1 MKGFIAALS
10 LVSVPFLAGAP
21 LSSQTPP
28 APTGQTE
35 SGTSPGTASQ
45 SGGAPADPGA
55 LYQFTLAKLLAV
67 EGSVPEALSA
77 YEEAE
82 RLAPASPYVRI
93 EHAQLLARVGEYSRA
108 PGARQEYLKRAADK
122 INEARRIAPENLD
135 VLRAVGSIHLDLAL
149 QDPAAMATAL
159 EALEEVLR
167 RDPADVP
174 AALNLGQ
181 VYIEQRQPEK
191 AATILRELI
200 TRVPQQR
207 VAYALL
213 IEALL
218 RAEKGG
224 EAEAALAEILSF
236 DPGSVES
243 RLTLVDL
250 QSQRGDH
257 EAALK
262 TLRATPEEAAA
273 DPRLRRKLAWEL
285 YLMGEIQEAL
295 ATVDRL
301 LAGDRP
307 GAPAASG
314 VGEVAGEDPEAASMR
329 LLKGLLLS
337 AEGRNAEALGLLRDI
352 QKAQPGNVPLALT
365 VGRLLQRGGQV
376 EEAAALLAP
385 LAGQLAGQGK
395 TAEEREVRLELAQIQ
410 LEGEDWRGA
419 ARTVAPL
426 LTVTGDEPTR
436 LQAVLLQAQAL
447 TQEKRYE
454 EALAA
459 LDAGGQ
465 TPAVE
470 SRRAEVMVR
479 AGRAREGEERLAA
492 LANSGDTNAVLA
504 AAQSWQ
510 RLERYDASIPV
521 LEQLVA
527 RQPESAVAHFLL
539 GAGYERT
546 GKRKEAVAAFRKVL
560 EIDPDFHAA
569 LNYLGYTFAEAGENL
584 DEALRLVRRA
594 VALDPDN
601 GSYVDSLGWTYHQ
614 LGRHEQA
621 REALERAARLEPADA
636 TLQEHLGDVYVALG
650 QNDRA
655 REAYRR
661 ALELGDEDE
670 GDADDADNLE
680 KVRRKLD
687 DLERNQNR
695 SRP

>member
-10 LVSVPFLAGAP
+10 LVSGVLSSPLAGSP
-21 LSSQTPP
+21 LFSQTPP
-28 APTGQTE
+28 APPAAE
-35 SGTSPGTASQ
+35 PGD
-45 SGGAPADPGA
+45 GKPADPAA

-82 RLAPASPYVRI
+82 RLAPDSPYVRI

-108 PGARQEYLKRAADK
+108 PGARQEYLRRAAEK

-135 VLRAVGSIHLDLAL
+135 VLRTVGSIHLDLAL

-191 AATILRELI
+191 AAVVLRELI

-218 RAEKGG
+218 RAEKGP

-236 DPGSVES
+236 DPGSIES

-262 TLRATPEEAAA
+262 ALRGSPEEVRD
-273 DPRLRRKLAWEL
+273 DPRVRRKLAWEL
-285 YLMGEIQEAL
+285 YLTGEIQESLAL
-295 ATVDRL
+295 VEGL
-301 LAGDRP
+301 LAADRP
-307 GAPAASG
+307 GAAVDPGANPDA
-314 VGEVAGEDPEAASMR
+314 DPETPSMR

-337 AEGRNAEALGLLRDI
+337 AEGRNTEALALLREI
-352 QKAQPGNVPLALT
+352 QQAQPGNVPLALT
-365 VGRLLQRGGQV
+365 IGRLLQRNGKV
-376 EEAAALLAP
+376 EEATALLSP
-385 LAGQLAGQGK
+385 IAGQFAGQGK

-410 LEGEDWRGA
+410 LEGRDWSGA

-426 LTVTGDEPTR
+426 LAVTGDEATR
-436 LQAVLLQAQAL
+436 LQAVLLHAQAL
-447 TQEKRYE
+447 TEEKRYD
-454 EALAA
+454 EALKA
-459 LDAGGQ
+459 LEAGGQ

-492 LANSGDTNAVLA
+492 LAGSGDTTSILA

-521 LEQLVA
+521 LQSLVS

-546 GKRKEAVAAFRKVL
+546 GKRREAVASFRRVL

-655 REAYRR
+655 LEAYRR
-661 ALELGDEDE
+661 ALELGDDDA
-670 GDADDADNLE
+670 GDADDATNLE

-687 DLERNQNR
+687 SLERSRDR